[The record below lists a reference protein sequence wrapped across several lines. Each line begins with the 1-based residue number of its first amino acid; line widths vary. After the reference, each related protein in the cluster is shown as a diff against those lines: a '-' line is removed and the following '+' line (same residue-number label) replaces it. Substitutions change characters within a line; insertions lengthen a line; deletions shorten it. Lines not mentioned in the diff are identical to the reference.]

1 MTEKANPRS
10 NLKMIRG
17 GLQCEMIFG
26 PVRIIAAP
34 ENKPPFEVDAVAYE
48 EDTWLI
54 MSADPK
60 VCEPEEH
67 PIRLMTDLM
76 NCRPEPVG
84 SVRVKGKNP
93 LRFLAVVHDV
103 DQDPTWK
110 EEWVEKALVNIFQE
124 AEQRR
129 LGAIGLPMLG
139 TRHGK
144 LEYNRFAELLGKA
157 LTQSILKH
165 LRRLWLMAPIDK
177 NRKIIRVLKT
187 VLTNL

>member
-1 MTEKANPRS
+1 MR
-10 NLKMIRG
+10 LILG
-17 GLQCEMIFG
+17 GLQCEMTFA
-26 PVRIIAAP
+26 PVRIVAAP
-34 ENKPPFEVDAVAYE
+34 ENNPPFGIDAKVYE

-60 VCEPEEH
+60 VCEPQEH

-76 NCRPEPVG
+76 NARPEPVG
-84 SVRVKGKNP
+84 SVLVEGKNP

-129 LGAIGLPMLG
+129 LRAIGLPMLG
-139 TRHGK
+139 TLHGR
-144 LEYNRFAELLGKA
+144 LEYRRFTELLGQA
-157 LTQSILKH
+157 LMQTTLKH
-165 LRRLWLMAPIDK
+165 LRRLWLLSPVENGQDI
-177 NRKIIRVLKT
+177 VETLKT
-187 VLTNL
+187 ALKN